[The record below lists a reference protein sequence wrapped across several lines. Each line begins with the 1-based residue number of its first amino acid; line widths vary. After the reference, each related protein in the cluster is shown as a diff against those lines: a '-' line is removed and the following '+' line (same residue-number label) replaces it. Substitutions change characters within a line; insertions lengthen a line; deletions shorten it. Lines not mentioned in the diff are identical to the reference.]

1 MSVVWRN
8 GRARHRAGTTRRS
21 VQRRGRKEGH
31 SFEKAI
37 VRLSEPEV

>member
-8 GRARHRAGTTRRS
+8 GRARHRTGTARCS
-21 VQRRGRKEGH
+21 VQRRGWKEGH

-37 VRLSEPEV
+37 VRVSEPEV